1 MGIEVTTLCYI
12 ERGDEVL
19 MLHRTKK
26 KSDLNEGKW
35 IGVGGHVK
43 AGESPYDCVRR
54 ETMEETG
61 LTLQS
66 LFFRAVITFVY
77 GDVTEY
83 MMLFSSDSFSGE
95 LKDCDEGVLEWKKK
109 EEVYDLPIWEGDRKF
124 LPLLF
129 SDEPFFS
136 MKLSYDNEGRL
147 VSAIK
152 ETSKTD

>member
-12 ERGDEVL
+12 VRGDEVL

-43 AGESPYDCVRR
+43 AGESPYNCVRR
-54 ETMEETG
+54 ETLEETG

-66 LFFRAVITFVY
+66 LSFRAVITFVY

-95 LKDCDEGVLEWKKK
+95 LKDCDEGVLELKKK
-109 EEVYDLPIWEGDRKF
+109 EEVFDLPIWEGDRKF

-147 VSAIK
+147 ISAHK
-152 ETSKTD
+152 ETS

>member
-12 ERGDEVL
+12 VRGDEVL

-54 ETMEETG
+54 ETLEETG
-61 LTLQS
+61 LILQS
-66 LFFRAVITFVY
+66 LSFRAVITFVY

-109 EEVYDLPIWEGDRKF
+109 EEVFDLPIWEGDRKF

-147 VSAIK
+147 ILAQK
-152 ETSKTD
+152 ETS

>member
-12 ERGDEVL
+12 VRGDEVL

-54 ETMEETG
+54 ETLEETG

-66 LFFRAVITFVY
+66 LSFRAVITFVY

-109 EEVYDLPIWEGDRKF
+109 EEVFDLPIWEGDRKF

-129 SDEPFFS
+129 SGEPFFS

-147 VSAIK
+147 ISAHK
-152 ETSKTD
+152 ETS